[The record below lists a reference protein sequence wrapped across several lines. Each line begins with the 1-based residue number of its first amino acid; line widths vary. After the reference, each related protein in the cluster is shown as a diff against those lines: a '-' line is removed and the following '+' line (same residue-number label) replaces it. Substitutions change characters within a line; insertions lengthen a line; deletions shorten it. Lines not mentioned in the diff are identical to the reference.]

1 MKEYVFVIKNVSWLP
16 HEIKGQG
23 LGKIKKK
30 NCKGEISLQNFNLGL
45 K

>member
-23 LGKIKKK
+23 LGKIKK